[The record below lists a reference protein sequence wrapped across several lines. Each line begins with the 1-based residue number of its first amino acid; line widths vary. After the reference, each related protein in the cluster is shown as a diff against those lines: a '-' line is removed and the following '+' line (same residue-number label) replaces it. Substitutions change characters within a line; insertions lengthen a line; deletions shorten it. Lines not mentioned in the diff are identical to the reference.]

1 MKKHIFSMIFYIL
14 GFITLLLLFL
24 LLEQPFLLVFTF
36 VYALLPSI
44 ILPLYFSGI
53 KKAHFRAYSK
63 AAYVEKE
70 RSLPIMFE
78 LSNPSFSPF
87 FLTTVE
93 FTVNNIYYP
102 NDYTHSLSIHVMP
115 RSIKSVLVPVDTMK
129 IGVVKLVVN
138 KVTLTDPLHFFS
150 FTLPEGAVL
159 ELPVFP
165 EEKPQNDLPLTP
177 ASDGLEEYTESDA
190 KGSVSSDIKEIRE
203 YRPGDRLQRI
213 HWKLSAK
220 LDDLFVK
227 EMAHT
232 SILSLV
238 LLPELTREKIE
249 DTVAVLLGC
258 IHILQSREE
267 RFEIGLYNDNAVD
280 FTFLQTYDEAS
291 RIEVLTRLYYLPLYE
306 GETTAKDAFFAS
318 GIKKATVIEIIG
330 DEVNIIP
337 AE

>member
-1 MKKHIFSMIFYIL
+1 MKKHILSMIFYIL
-14 GFITLLLLFL
+14 GFIALILLFL
-24 LLEQPFLLVFTF
+24 FLEQPFLLVFLF
-36 VYALLPSI
+36 IYALIPCI
-44 ILPLYFSGI
+44 TLPLYFTGV
-53 KKAHFRAYSK
+53 KKAHFRAYCK
-63 AAYVEKE
+63 ASYVRKE
-70 RSLPIMFE
+70 HSLPFVFVLE
-78 LSNPSFSPF
+78 NPSLSPF
-87 FLTTVE
+87 FLTTIE
-93 FTVNNIYYP
+93 FTVNNLYRP

-115 RSIKSVLVPVDTMK
+115 KSVKNIDLPIDTLS

-150 FTLPEGAVL
+150 ITIPDTATLEI
-159 ELPVFP
+159 PVFP
-165 EEKPQNDLPLTP
+165 EEKAQDDLPLTP
-177 ASDGLEEYTESDA
+177 ASDGLEEYTESDS

-238 LLPELTREKIE
+238 LLPELTRDKIE

-258 IHILQSREE
+258 IHVLQNREE
-267 RFEIGLYNDNAVD
+267 RFEIGLYNDTAVD
-280 FTFLQTYDEAS
+280 FSFLQTYDEAS
-291 RIEVLTRLYYLPLYE
+291 RIELLTRLYYLPLYE
-306 GETTAKDAFFAS
+306 GENTAKDAFYAS
-318 GIKKATVIEIIG
+318 DIKKATVIQIVG
-330 DEVNIIP
+330 DDIRIIP

>member
-1 MKKHIFSMIFYIL
+1 MKKHYLSMFFYIL
-14 GFITLLLLFL
+14 GFLTLVLLFL
-24 LLEQPFLLVFTF
+24 FMEQPFLLVFLF
-36 VYALLPSI
+36 IYALIPGI
-44 ILPLYFSGI
+44 TLPLYFSGV
-53 KKAHFRAYSK
+53 KKAHFKAHSN
-63 AAYVEKE
+63 AAYVMKE
-70 RSLPIMFE
+70 RPLPFVFT
-78 LSNPSFSPF
+78 LDNPSFSPF
-87 FLTTVE
+87 FLTTIE
-93 FTVNNIYYP
+93 FSVNNLYYP
-102 NDYTHSLSIHVMP
+102 NEFVHSLSIHVMP
-115 RSIKSVLVPVDTMK
+115 KSIKNIQLPVDTMK

-150 FTLPEGAVL
+150 TTIPDTATLEV
-159 ELPVFP
+159 PVFP
-165 EEKPQNDLPLTP
+165 EEKPQSDLPLTP

-190 KGSVSSDIKEIRE
+190 KGSISSDVKEIRE

-238 LLPELTREKIE
+238 LLPELTADKIE

-267 RFEIGLYNDNAVD
+267 RFEIGLYNNTAVD
-280 FTFLQTYDEAS
+280 FSFLQTYDETS
-291 RIEVLTRLYYLPLYE
+291 RIELLTRLYYLPLYE
-306 GETTAKDAFFAS
+306 GENTAKDAFFAS
-318 GIKKATVIEIIG
+318 GIKKATVIQIVG
-330 DEVNIIP
+330 DEITIIP